1 MEKKPPTL
9 VDIEIKDLT
18 INSFKIAL
26 QIWIL
31 RFGFQFE
38 FLTRSVMKHED
49 YFNKTKQNI

>member
-18 INSFKIAL
+18 INSFNIAL

-38 FLTRSVMKHED
+38 F
-49 YFNKTKQNI
+49 